1 MLFSKK
7 TILISLFIIL
17 KASIIF
23 SQIVDA
29 SPETQTIC
37 SGGSA
42 TLTAVVTPGGPG
54 SLPTTSYAISSAPYA
69 PDPYNSG
76 TAVTLTD
83 DSQTGLLPIGFT
95 FCFYGNSYTQFII
108 GSNNWIGFQA
118 GETSTWVTAAIP
130 NPSAFIAPRNTI
142 MGAWQDINP
151 SLGGTVRFALYGVA
165 PNRRLSV
172 SWRNVPTF
180 SCGALYTS
188 QITIYET
195 TNIIETHFQNKPIC
209 ATWNGGKAVH
219 GLHNS
224 TGTLATVV
232 PGRNNTSWTT
242 TNETTRFTPN
252 GIATYTINWYVLP
265 SNTLVGTGS
274 PITVTPPAGQPSTSY
289 YAQITGTSGCGTALS
304 SRDTVV
310 VLQTTPTPPIVSN
323 TTICNGFSAT
333 LTASGSGPVYEW
345 YNAPGGT
352 LLGTGATF
360 TTPALTSTTSYYVQ
374 TNAAGCIGSQAPVT
388 VTVASIITVNAGLDD
403 SICSGENYSL
413 GVTPIGLGY
422 TYSWDAPGLPGFS
435 NSATPIVNPAV
446 TTTYTVTVTDTLG
459 CTGTD
464 VVTIIVGTPIIITA
478 SGSPTNCSGSCD
490 GAGSV
495 SATGSFGG
503 YSYIWSNGAIS
514 STVSSLC
521 TSTYTVI
528 VTDLLGCTAQDTIQV
543 LEPTPIA
550 LTVTTTNSNC
560 NLPDGS
566 ATVVA
571 SGGVG
576 GYSYLW
582 TDGQTTATATNL
594 IPGTYCVIVT
604 DLNGCFD
611 SICVTVISP
620 PGVTATISNTPV
632 TCNGFCDGTASI
644 TTSLGVAPYTYLWNN
659 GQTNLTATGLCSG
672 SYTCTV
678 TDANGCFFNAS
689 TTITQPT
696 IIIIDVIPPST
707 ICIGQ
712 SVTLNAS
719 ANGGHPLG
727 GYTFDWT
734 SPAFNGPSYSVS
746 PTTTT
751 TYTVIATD
759 TLGCTGTDVVTI
771 IVGTPIIITASGSP
785 TNCSGSCDGAGSV
798 SATGSFGGYSYIWS
812 NGAISSTVS
821 SLCTSTYTVIV
832 TDLLGCTAQD
842 TIQVLEPTPIALT
855 VTTTNSNCNLPDGS
869 ATVVASGGVGG
880 YSYLWTD
887 GQTTATATNLI
898 PGTYCV
904 IVTDLNGCFDSI
916 CVTVISP
923 PGVTATISNTPV
935 TCNGFCDG
943 TASITTSLG
952 VAPYTYLWN
961 NGQTNL
967 TATGLCSGSYTCT
980 VTDANGCF
988 FNASTTIT
996 QPTIIIIDVIPPS
1009 TICIGQSVT
1018 LNASANG
1025 GHPLGGYTFDWT
1037 SPAFNGPSYSVSP
1050 TTTTTYTVIA
1060 TDSAGCVSLTP
1071 QTVTITVN
1079 APLAVIAS
1087 PNVSIC
1093 PGGNTTLTSIASGG
1107 DGSYT
1112 FNWMPGAGSA
1122 SSFNVSPASTTS
1134 YTITVTDGCTTLPA
1148 SAIITVTI
1156 LPLPV
1161 IAFSPNVISG
1171 CFPTCITFTNSTT
1184 VAGGAIASWNWD
1196 LGDGTTSVLQNPTTH
1211 CSYTAGTYDI
1221 TLTAITTGGCS
1232 STSTI
1237 NNMITIFPQP
1247 VAQFTFGPQPT
1258 TTETPTINF
1267 TDLSIDATNWVW
1279 DFGDA
1284 TNLFQPNSSN
1294 QMNPFHIY
1302 GDTGQYCV
1310 TLIVQSIGGCP
1321 DTTINC
1327 LRIEPEYTFY
1337 IPNAFTPNG
1346 DEMNNIFA
1354 PKGQNIVDFTM
1365 RIFDRW
1371 GNMIFNSN
1379 SINDGWN
1386 GKFQNMGLV
1395 VQEDVYVYNIEIKD
1409 NLGNI
1414 HQYIGH
1420 VTIVK

>member
-759 TLGCTGTDVVTI
+759 
-771 IVGTPIIITASGSP
+771 
-785 TNCSGSCDGAGSV
+785 
-798 SATGSFGGYSYIWS
+798 
-812 NGAISSTVS
+812 
-821 SLCTSTYTVIV
+821 
-832 TDLLGCTAQD
+832 
-842 TIQVLEPTPIALT
+842 
-855 VTTTNSNCNLPDGS
+855 
-869 ATVVASGGVGG
+869 
-880 YSYLWTD
+880 
-887 GQTTATATNLI
+887 
-898 PGTYCV
+898 
-904 IVTDLNGCFDSI
+904 
-916 CVTVISP
+916 
-923 PGVTATISNTPV
+923 
-935 TCNGFCDG
+935 
-943 TASITTSLG
+943 
-952 VAPYTYLWN
+952 
-961 NGQTNL
+961 
-967 TATGLCSGSYTCT
+967 
-980 VTDANGCF
+980 
-988 FNASTTIT
+988 
-996 QPTIIIIDVIPPS
+996 
-1009 TICIGQSVT
+1009 
-1018 LNASANG
+1018 
-1025 GHPLGGYTFDWT
+1025 
-1037 SPAFNGPSYSVSP
+1037 
-1050 TTTTTYTVIA
+1050 
-1060 TDSAGCVSLTP
+1060 SAGCVSLTP

-1161 IAFSPNVISG
+1161 IAFSPNVTSG

-1184 VAGGAIASWNWD
+1184 IAGGAIASWNWD

-1409 NLGNI
+1409 NLGNK

>member
-759 TLGCTGTDVVTI
+759 
-771 IVGTPIIITASGSP
+771 
-785 TNCSGSCDGAGSV
+785 
-798 SATGSFGGYSYIWS
+798 
-812 NGAISSTVS
+812 
-821 SLCTSTYTVIV
+821 
-832 TDLLGCTAQD
+832 
-842 TIQVLEPTPIALT
+842 
-855 VTTTNSNCNLPDGS
+855 
-869 ATVVASGGVGG
+869 
-880 YSYLWTD
+880 
-887 GQTTATATNLI
+887 
-898 PGTYCV
+898 
-904 IVTDLNGCFDSI
+904 
-916 CVTVISP
+916 
-923 PGVTATISNTPV
+923 
-935 TCNGFCDG
+935 
-943 TASITTSLG
+943 
-952 VAPYTYLWN
+952 
-961 NGQTNL
+961 
-967 TATGLCSGSYTCT
+967 
-980 VTDANGCF
+980 
-988 FNASTTIT
+988 
-996 QPTIIIIDVIPPS
+996 
-1009 TICIGQSVT
+1009 
-1018 LNASANG
+1018 
-1025 GHPLGGYTFDWT
+1025 
-1037 SPAFNGPSYSVSP
+1037 
-1050 TTTTTYTVIA
+1050 
-1060 TDSAGCVSLTP
+1060 SAGCVSLTP

-1161 IAFSPNVISG
+1161 IAFSPNVTSG

-1184 VAGGAIASWNWD
+1184 IAGGAIASWNWD

-1279 DFGDA
+1279 NFGDA

-1409 NLGNI
+1409 NLGNK

>member
-478 SGSPTNCSGSCD
+478 SGT
-490 GAGSV
+490 
-495 SATGSFGG
+495 
-503 YSYIWSNGAIS
+503 
-514 STVSSLC
+514 
-521 TSTYTVI
+521 
-528 VTDLLGCTAQDTIQV
+528 
-543 LEPTPIA
+543 
-550 LTVTTTNSNC
+550 
-560 NLPDGS
+560 
-566 ATVVA
+566 
-571 SGGVG
+571 
-576 GYSYLW
+576 
-582 TDGQTTATATNL
+582 
-594 IPGTYCVIVT
+594 
-604 DLNGCFD
+604 
-611 SICVTVISP
+611 
-620 PGVTATISNTPV
+620 
-632 TCNGFCDGTASI
+632 
-644 TTSLGVAPYTYLWNN
+644 
-659 GQTNLTATGLCSG
+659 
-672 SYTCTV
+672 
-678 TDANGCFFNAS
+678 
-689 TTITQPT
+689 
-696 IIIIDVIPPST
+696 
-707 ICIGQ
+707 
-712 SVTLNAS
+712 
-719 ANGGHPLG
+719 
-727 GYTFDWT
+727 
-734 SPAFNGPSYSVS
+734 
-746 PTTTT
+746 
-751 TYTVIATD
+751 
-759 TLGCTGTDVVTI
+759 
-771 IVGTPIIITASGSP
+771 P

-1161 IAFSPNVISG
+1161 IAFSPNVTSG

-1184 VAGGAIASWNWD
+1184 IAGGAIASWNWD

-1409 NLGNI
+1409 NLGNK

>member
-759 TLGCTGTDVVTI
+759 
-771 IVGTPIIITASGSP
+771 
-785 TNCSGSCDGAGSV
+785 
-798 SATGSFGGYSYIWS
+798 
-812 NGAISSTVS
+812 
-821 SLCTSTYTVIV
+821 
-832 TDLLGCTAQD
+832 
-842 TIQVLEPTPIALT
+842 
-855 VTTTNSNCNLPDGS
+855 
-869 ATVVASGGVGG
+869 
-880 YSYLWTD
+880 
-887 GQTTATATNLI
+887 
-898 PGTYCV
+898 
-904 IVTDLNGCFDSI
+904 
-916 CVTVISP
+916 
-923 PGVTATISNTPV
+923 
-935 TCNGFCDG
+935 
-943 TASITTSLG
+943 
-952 VAPYTYLWN
+952 
-961 NGQTNL
+961 
-967 TATGLCSGSYTCT
+967 
-980 VTDANGCF
+980 
-988 FNASTTIT
+988 
-996 QPTIIIIDVIPPS
+996 
-1009 TICIGQSVT
+1009 
-1018 LNASANG
+1018 
-1025 GHPLGGYTFDWT
+1025 
-1037 SPAFNGPSYSVSP
+1037 
-1050 TTTTTYTVIA
+1050 
-1060 TDSAGCVSLTP
+1060 SAGCVSLTP